1 MLFVNRFKTPTAGGE
16 GPGGCEIERSQGGCG
31 GGGPA
36 ASLRG
41 GSSTGRA
48 QGASWTGG
56 GNRPLGMRVVGDEGW
71 EGWVGFWMVGW
82 LGCLFFCEK
91 LKLFH
96 FVVFFLSI
104 K

>member
-1 MLFVNRFKTPTAGGE
+1 MLLVNRFKTPTAGGE

-56 GNRPLGMRVVGDEGW
+56 GNRPLGMMLLGGLDR
-71 EGWVGFWMVGW
+71 WVGFWMVGW
-82 LGCLFFCEK
+82 LGCLFF
-91 LKLFH
+91 L
-96 FVVFFLSI
+96 
-104 K
+104 

>member
-1 MLFVNRFKTPTAGGE
+1 MLFMNRFKTPTAGGE
-16 GPGGCEIERSQGGCG
+16 GPGGCEIERSQGGRG

-56 GNRPLGMRVVGDEGW
+56 GNRPLGMRVVGR
-71 EGWVGFWMVGW
+71 VG
-82 LGCLFFCEK
+82 
-91 LKLFH
+91 
-96 FVVFFLSI
+96 
-104 K
+104 